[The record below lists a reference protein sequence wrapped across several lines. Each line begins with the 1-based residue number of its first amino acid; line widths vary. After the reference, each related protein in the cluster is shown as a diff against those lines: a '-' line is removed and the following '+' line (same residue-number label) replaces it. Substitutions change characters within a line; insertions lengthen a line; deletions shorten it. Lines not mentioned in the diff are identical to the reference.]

1 MINKNLVKN
10 KNHGYILIQVIV
22 FASISAYILGALINW
37 AAVDIK
43 ASRQAADRE
52 LAIQIA
58 EAGIDYYRWH
68 LAHAPTDYYDG
79 TGQVSTYIHDF
90 LDKNNTVIGQ
100 FALDITAPQLG
111 SSLVTIKSTGSVL
124 NTPNL
129 TRTIQVKLAK
139 PSMAKFA
146 VVANDYMRFGE
157 GTEVFGPVHSNK
169 GIRFDGLAHNIV
181 SSSATTTDDPD
192 HTGAEEL
199 AVHTHILPVDP
210 LPPNELPDRPD
221 VFEAGRTI
229 GVGEADFDGITGD
242 ISQIKVQ
249 AQGTD
254 GFWRAGSGALGYH
267 VVLKTNDTFDL
278 KKVDTITTVSS
289 CEDKWSIGTETLLGN
304 YPFPA
309 NGIIFL
315 EDHAWVDG
323 KIDGAQLTIVAAA
336 LPENASTLKNII
348 INNDLLYTKYDGS
361 DVLGLIAQNNV
372 WVGLVS
378 EDDLRIDGAL
388 MAQKGKVARVSY
400 SQTCS
405 PTYHDRQTLTL
416 WGMIASNSRYGFA
429 WINTSTGEHMSGYLN
444 RILYYDSS
452 LLYNPP
458 PSFPLTSDQ
467 YITLSWE
474 EIK

>member
-1 MINKNLVKN
+1 MIKKSILKVKSP
-10 KNHGYILIQVIV
+10 GYILVQVIV
-22 FASISAYILGALINW
+22 FASVSAYILGALINW

-58 EAGIDYYRWH
+58 EAGVDYYRWH

-79 TGQVSTYIHDF
+79 TGQASTYIHDF
-90 LDKNNTVIGQ
+90 LDKNNNVIGQ
-100 FALDITAPQLG
+100 FALDITPPQLG

-124 NTPNL
+124 NAPSL

-157 GTEVFGPVHSNK
+157 GTEVFGPIHSNK

-199 AVHTHILPVDP
+199 AVHTHLSPTDP
-210 LPPNELPDRPD
+210 LPPNTLPDRPD
-221 VFEAGRTI
+221 VFEVGRAI

-242 ISQIKVQ
+242 ISQIKIQ
-249 AQGTD
+249 ALETD

-278 KKVDTITTVSS
+278 KRVDTVTTVST
-289 CEDKWSIGTETLLGN
+289 CENKWSIGTETLLGN

-315 EDHAWVDG
+315 EDHTWVNG
-323 KIDGAQLTIVAAA
+323 QINGAQLTIVAAA

-348 INNDLLYTKYDGS
+348 VNNDLLYTKYDGT
-361 DVLGLIAQNNV
+361 DVIGLIAQNNIFA
-372 WVGLVS
+372 GLIS
-378 EDDLRIDGAL
+378 EDDLRIDAAL
-388 MAQKGKVARVSY
+388 MAQNGMVGRPSY
-400 SQTCS
+400 LSSCS
-405 PTYHDRQTLTL
+405 STYYNRQTLTL
-416 WGMIASNSRYGFA
+416 WGMIATNSRYGFA
-429 WINTSTGEHMSGYLN
+429 WINTTTNEQISGYIN